1 MTSIAYKINNQTARE
16 IIASD
21 WATAQSLLQTTIQE
35 ENEQLRFWSIVA
47 VITNND
53 GTITMA
59 GIDSKGNPTQKDD
72 SGNIIP
78 YVDTTLAV
86 GN

>member
-1 MTSIAYKINNQTARE
+1 MTTIAYKINNQTSRE

-21 WATAQSLLQTTIQE
+21 WETAQSLLQTTILE
-35 ENEQLRFWSIVA
+35 ENEQLRFWSIIA

-53 GTITMA
+53 GTTTMA
-59 GIDSKGNPTQKDD
+59 GIDASGNPMQRDEN
-72 SGNIIP
+72 GNIIP